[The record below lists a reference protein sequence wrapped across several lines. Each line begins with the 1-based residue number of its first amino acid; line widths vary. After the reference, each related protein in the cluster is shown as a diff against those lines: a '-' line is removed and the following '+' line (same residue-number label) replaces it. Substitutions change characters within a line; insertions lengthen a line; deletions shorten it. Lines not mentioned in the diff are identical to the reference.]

1 VITKRKREEPQ
12 IISKAE
18 MDAIE
23 VAAIA
28 GKPITEIY
36 GAELL
41 EQASADPTID
51 KYLDRSPKLLTDK
64 DYEELVGVLR
74 KKRVAFITAEQKKK
88 EPKLDGEENV
98 EVQEG

>member
-1 VITKRKREEPQ
+1 VISRKRKSTEEEIVDGFSPRGREIVEQ
-12 IISKAE
+12 IF
-18 MDAIE
+18 
-23 VAAIA
+23 
-28 GKPITEIY
+28 

-88 EPKLDGEENV
+88 EPKIDGEENV
-98 EVQEG
+98 EIQEG

>member
-1 VITKRKREEPQ
+1 LVISRKRKSAEEIVDGFSPRGREIVEQ
-12 IISKAE
+12 IF
-18 MDAIE
+18 
-23 VAAIA
+23 
-28 GKPITEIY
+28 

-88 EPKLDGEENV
+88 EPKIDGEENV